1 MISAKFDHSELN
13 VTSLDDSINFFAAAF
28 GYEVTFR
35 ENGIAKEIATM
46 MGVENLSCDLAQM
59 KRQDGDSVLEL
70 IQFVGQ
76 KSLPQPLPTAP
87 IYTRQGHIC
96 FSVPSVDDAIAEAK
110 KLGGKMVGEIAEYPE
125 CRACYFQEPGG
136 SIFEMTEYRE

>member
-13 VTSLDDSINFFAAAF
+13 VTNLDDSIDFYAAAF

-59 KRQDGDSVLEL
+59 KRQDDGSVLEL
-70 IQFVGQ
+70 IHFIVQ
-76 KSLPQPLPTAP
+76 KSLPEPPTAP

-96 FSVPSVDDAIAEAK
+96 FAVMSIDDAIAEAQT
-110 KLGGKMVGEIAEYPE
+110 LGGKMVGEIAEYPE